1 MRRSRPRRWCSE
13 SWHSINSYSRRF
25 TCCQSEAQRSATV
38 AVAPPF
44 IQRTVDIASA
54 SANRIFLF
62 FPLSCRCLLV
72 RSWFFFAI
80 GVLEGRT
87 LAETR
92 EKVSREFVGLIL
104 MQWRVW
110 PLASLINFKF
120 VPPQLRVLTLNV
132 VGVGWMV
139 R

>member
-1 MRRSRPRRWCSE
+1 MC
-13 SWHSINSYSRRF
+13 
-25 TCCQSEAQRSATV
+25 
-38 AVAPPF
+38 
-44 IQRTVDIASA
+44 
-54 SANRIFLF
+54 
-62 FPLSCRCLLV
+62 LSV

-92 EKVSREFVGLIL
+92 AKVSREFVGLIL